1 MRNRYI
7 VCYDIANPKRWR
19 QVYRIMRG
27 FGDPLQYSVFRCD
40 LSSTERVLLM
50 MAITEVIN
58 QREDRLLL
66 VNVGPADGRGK
77 ACIEALGKPLGVYP
91 TERIT
96 VVV

>member
-1 MRNRYI
+1 MRSRYI
-7 VCYDIANPKRWR
+7 VCYDIAIPKRWR

-40 LSSTERVLLM
+40 LSATERVLLL
-50 MAITEVIN
+50 MAVTEVIN
-58 QREDRLLL
+58 QREDRIML
-66 VNVGPADGRGK
+66 VDVGPVDGRGRT
-77 ACIEALGKPLGVYP
+77 CIEALGKPLEVAP

>member
-1 MRNRYI
+1 MRSRYI

-19 QVYRIMRG
+19 RVYRIMRG

-40 LSSTERVLLM
+40 LSATERVLLL
-50 MAITEVIN
+50 MAVTEVIN
-58 QREDRLLL
+58 QREDRIML
-66 VNVGPADGRGK
+66 VDVGPADGRGRT
-77 ACIEALGKPLGVYP
+77 CIEAFGKPLEVTL